1 MSNRRQFLTRAVGA
15 LAACACCPPGAFAA
29 TPSKG
34 GSPAAAPHW
43 TYEGHG
49 GPQEWGRLS
58 PDFKT
63 CAIGTQ
69 QTPIDLKAAI
79 PANPPGGLAFS
90 YKPFAMK
97 ILNNGHTIQVNVAP
111 GSTVT
116 INGQSY
122 DLLQFHFHHPSEHL
136 LSGKAQD
143 LEVHFVHKA
152 ASGALAV
159 VGVFITPGAENAT
172 LKAVFDAMP
181 AKETPE
187 TATTTTIDPAQLL
200 SSGPYYRYM
209 GSLTTPPCSEG
220 LTWSV
225 FEKPITA
232 SKEQILAF
240 AKLFANN
247 ARPVQPLNNRFLLE
261 VGL

>member
-1 MSNRRQFLTRAVGA
+1 
-15 LAACACCPPGAFAA
+15 
-29 TPSKG
+29 
-34 GSPAAAPHW
+34 
-43 TYEGHG
+43 
-49 GPQEWGRLS
+49 
-58 PDFKT
+58 
-63 CAIGTQ
+63 
-69 QTPIDLKAAI
+69 
-79 PANPPGGLAFS
+79 
-90 YKPFAMK
+90 MK

-111 GSTVT
+111 GSTAIV
-116 INGQSY
+116 NGQRY

-159 VGVFITPGAENAT
+159 IGVFITPGAANAT
-172 LKAVFDAMP
+172 LQAVFDAMP
-181 AKETPE
+181 AKEGPE
-187 TATTTTIDPAQLL
+187 VATSATIDPDQLL

-232 SKEQILAF
+232 SKDQILAF